1 MTGSSP
7 DPRRWWALF
16 LLCAAQFIV
25 ILDTSIVG
33 VALPFIQR
41 ALGLSQANLQWVF
54 NAYVIA
60 FGGFLLLG
68 GRLADLFGQRRLF
81 MLGFGILSV
90 AALVTGLAQ
99 SSGVLLAGR
108 AVMGLGAALI
118 APAALSLVIGLF
130 ATNPVEMGKAL
141 GFWGAS
147 AAAGGTA
154 GVFLSGVITQW
165 LSWRWTFLVNIPLG
179 LLVLLATPLL
189 LRPGPIRRG
198 GVDIAGALA
207 VTGSLVLAVY
217 AIVTANTVGWSSFR
231 TIGFLLVAVIL
242 LAAFIAIQANRHE
255 PLVPLRIFGTPNLA
269 AGNVVMALLGGAWIP
284 LWFFLNLYLQ
294 QALGFGAF
302 ASGSALLT
310 MTVTIMV
317 LMVGVTGRV
326 IGRFGFKPVLV
337 VGLLLLAGA
346 LLLFARAPVDGGFVA
361 DVLPAS
367 LIAAIGMSLSFI
379 PAIIAGTA
387 NARPEEAGL
396 ASGLINTTYQVGSA
410 LGLAAMTAVAT
421 AYTTNRLDANTAPLS
436 ALNTGFHAAFVG
448 AAAIA
453 LVGAMIAV
461 VSLRQPRPAIVE
473 PTHDAASHALLGE
486 TD

>member
-1 MTGSSP
+1 MSTTSP

-41 ALGLSQANLQWVF
+41 ALGMSQANLQWVF

-81 MLGFGILSV
+81 MLGFGILGA

-99 SSGVLLAGR
+99 SAALLLAGR

-118 APAALSLVIGLF
+118 APAALSLVMGLF
-130 ATNPVEMGKAL
+130 AANPPELGKAL

-154 GVFLSGVITQW
+154 GVFLGGVITQW
-165 LSWRWTFLVNIPLG
+165 LSWRWTFLVNVPLA
-179 LLVLLATPLL
+179 LLVLLAAPLL
-189 LRPGPIRRG
+189 LRPGLVRRG
-198 GVDIAGALA
+198 AVDVAGALT
-207 VTGSLVLAVY
+207 VTAALVLAVY
-217 AIVTANTVGWSSFR
+217 AIVTANTVGWGSFR
-231 TIGFLLVAVIL
+231 TIGLLLVAVAL
-242 LAAFIAIQANRHE
+242 LAAFIAIQANRRE
-255 PLVPLRIFGTPNLA
+255 PLVPLRMFGTPNLA
-269 AGNVVMALLGGAWIP
+269 AGNVAMALLGGAWIP

-294 QALGFGAF
+294 QVLGFGAF
-302 ASGSALLT
+302 ASGSALLP

-317 LMVGVTGRV
+317 LMVGVTARV
-326 IGRFGFKPVLV
+326 VGRFGFKAPLI

-346 LLLFARAPVDGGFVA
+346 LLLFARAPVGGGFVA

-367 LIAAIGMSLSFI
+367 LIAAIGMSLAYI
-379 PAIIAGTA
+379 PALIAGTA

-421 AYTTNRLDANTAPLS
+421 AYTSNHLDAGTAPLS
-436 ALNTGFHAAFVG
+436 ALNAGFHAAFVG
-448 AAAIA
+448 AAVIA
-453 LVGAMIAV
+453 AAGALLTLVW
-461 VSLRQPRPAIVE
+461 LRQHVPSPAPMAEAVE
-473 PTHDAASHALLGE
+473 FERAD
-486 TD
+486 